1 MMRHQSAAEKKMFFF
16 SLFFLS
22 RFFLHF
28 SQKKHPNNHKSNRR
42 NMNDDINDDVNDEK
56 PLAATPLA
64 ATTTTTTK
72 NDDDERVENN
82 TSNCAS
88 KNANDANT
96 FNEKAR
102 MEFDRTQEFPTPET
116 NKLEEKEKEEKE
128 GKEKEDGND
137 AKGRAEEEAKKDD
150 EEEEKEKKTTNEDEE
165 EKKEEEIIFVLE
177 DWPVSD
183 DFLLIKCVEN
193 GCALESLAA
202 PFARTSTT
210 TKGGKHTQTHV
221 PIVNFS
227 KEYALEEIEKRWR
240 GILFG
245 EKSAYEAAKRLREY
259 AEKEAPKVEANV
271 GDDFRTSWKKRR
283 GGEVPR
289 LISGEGEEE
298 DEEDNA
304 AAVNFFKDAELFI
317 LTDCDPLPSKAQLDE
332 TLKRQESKRK
342 ERNIHKIAKLEKDL
356 TTVASRAMTR
366 SGIIA
371 KIIGQNTMFTLT
383 KRESTVGRSTTDS
396 AVDVDLSKEGNAAK
410 ISRVQAYLKLRWNGE
425 FTLRNVGKRPIW
437 INNKPIETNQRAR
450 LHSHALIEVGGM
462 RMLFVPNPSL
472 VRCIQPESY
481 K

>member
-1 MMRHQSAAEKKMFFF
+1 
-16 SLFFLS
+16 
-22 RFFLHF
+22 
-28 SQKKHPNNHKSNRR
+28 
-42 NMNDDINDDVNDEK
+42 MNDDINDDDDEK

-64 ATTTTTTK
+64 ATTTTTK
-72 NDDDERVENN
+72 NDDDECVDNN
-82 TSNCAS
+82 ASNCAF

>member
-1 MMRHQSAAEKKMFFF
+1 MGDAPMMTELAPEEHHEKSVTQPKDD
-16 SLFFLS
+16 
-22 RFFLHF
+22 
-28 SQKKHPNNHKSNRR
+28 QVPNQ
-42 NMNDDINDDVNDEK
+42 DEEK
-56 PLAATPLA
+56 EAPP
-64 ATTTTTTK
+64 TTTTL
-72 NDDDERVENN
+72 
-82 TSNCAS
+82 
-88 KNANDANT
+88 
-96 FNEKAR
+96 
-102 MEFDRTQEFPTPET
+102 DRTVEFPTPKSSSGKKAMEET
-116 NKLEEKEKEEKE
+116 NDFDEKDDDDTKAEKGDDKS
-128 GKEKEDGND
+128 GKEDEIDDDD
-137 AKGRAEEEAKKDD
+137 AEKTRGEQQQQFEQT
-150 EEEEKEKKTTNEDEE
+150 EEEEEE
-165 EKKEEEIIFVLE
+165 EEEDIDVN

-193 GCALESLAA
+193 GCALESLAEN
-202 PFARTSTT
+202 
-210 TKGGKHTQTHV
+210 KV
-221 PIVNFS
+221 VNFS
-227 KEYALEEIEKRWR
+227 KEYEITDIEKRWR

-245 EKSAYEAAKRLREY
+245 EKSAYEISKRLREY
-259 AEKEAPKVEANV
+259 AEKEQPKVEANV
-271 GDDFRTSWKKRR
+271 GDDFRTSWKKKR

-289 LISGEGEEE
+289 LISS
-298 DEEDNA
+298 NA
-304 AAVNFFKDAELFI
+304 DGDDDDDDATNDDVNAVNFFKDAELFI

-332 TLKRQESKRK
+332 TLKRQELKRK
-342 ERNIHKIAKLEKDL
+342 ERTIHKIAKLEKDL

-396 AVDVDLSKEGNAAK
+396 AVDVDLSNEGNAAK

-425 FTLRNVGKRPIW
+425 FTMRNVGKRPIW

>member
-1 MMRHQSAAEKKMFFF
+1 MGDAPMMTELAPEEHHEKSVTRPKDD
-16 SLFFLS
+16 
-22 RFFLHF
+22 
-28 SQKKHPNNHKSNRR
+28 QVPNQ
-42 NMNDDINDDVNDEK
+42 DEEK
-56 PLAATPLA
+56 EAPP
-64 ATTTTTTK
+64 TTTTL
-72 NDDDERVENN
+72 
-82 TSNCAS
+82 
-88 KNANDANT
+88 
-96 FNEKAR
+96 
-102 MEFDRTQEFPTPET
+102 DRTVEFPTPKSSSGKKAMEET
-116 NKLEEKEKEEKE
+116 NDFEKDDDDKKAEKGDDKS
-128 GKEKEDGND
+128 GKEDEIDDDDD
-137 AKGRAEEEAKKDD
+137 AEKTRGEQQQFEQT
-150 EEEEKEKKTTNEDEE
+150 EEEEEE
-165 EKKEEEIIFVLE
+165 EEEEDIDVN

-193 GCALESLAA
+193 GCALESLAEN
-202 PFARTSTT
+202 
-210 TKGGKHTQTHV
+210 KV
-221 PIVNFS
+221 VNFS
-227 KEYALEEIEKRWR
+227 KEYEITDIEKRWR

-245 EKSAYEAAKRLREY
+245 EKSAYEISKRLREY
-259 AEKEAPKVEANV
+259 AEKEQPKVEANV
-271 GDDFRTSWKKRR
+271 GDDFRTSWKKKR

-289 LISGEGEEE
+289 LISSNADG
-298 DEEDNA
+298 DDDNDA
-304 AAVNFFKDAELFI
+304 TNDDVNAVNFFKDAELFI

-332 TLKRQESKRK
+332 TLKRQELKRK
-342 ERNIHKIAKLEKDL
+342 ERTIHKIAKLEKDL

-396 AVDVDLSKEGNAAK
+396 AVDVDLSNEGNAAK

-425 FTLRNVGKRPIW
+425 FTMRNVGKRPIW

>member
-1 MMRHQSAAEKKMFFF
+1 MSFSFSLFFF
-16 SLFFLS
+16 SLDFL
-22 RFFLHF
+22 FIFHK
-28 SQKKHPNNHKSNRR
+28 KKHPNNHKSNRR
-42 NMNDDINDDVNDEK
+42 NMNDDINDDDEK
-56 PLAATPLA
+56 PLAATPLVA
-64 ATTTTTTK
+64 TTTTK
-72 NDDDERVENN
+72 NDDDEFVDNN
-82 TSNCAS
+82 TSNCAF
-88 KNANDANT
+88 KNVNDANT

-102 MEFDRTQEFPTPET
+102 MEFDRTQEFPET
-116 NKLEEKEKEEKE
+116 NKLEEKEKEKE
-128 GKEKEDGND
+128 EKEKEDGND
-137 AKGRAEEEAKKDD
+137 ANGAEEEAKKE
-150 EEEEKEKKTTNEDEE
+150 EEEEKEGKTTNEDEE

-210 TKGGKHTQTHV
+210 TKGGKNTQTHV

-259 AEKEAPKVEANV
+259 AEKEAPKVESNV

>member
-1 MMRHQSAAEKKMFFF
+1 MGDAPMMTELAPEEHHEKSVTRPKDD
-16 SLFFLS
+16 
-22 RFFLHF
+22 
-28 SQKKHPNNHKSNRR
+28 QVPNQ
-42 NMNDDINDDVNDEK
+42 DEEK
-56 PLAATPLA
+56 EAPP
-64 ATTTTTTK
+64 TTTTL
-72 NDDDERVENN
+72 
-82 TSNCAS
+82 
-88 KNANDANT
+88 
-96 FNEKAR
+96 
-102 MEFDRTQEFPTPET
+102 DRTVEFPTPKSSSGKKAMEET
-116 NKLEEKEKEEKE
+116 NDFDEKDDDDTKAEKGDDKS
-128 GKEKEDGND
+128 GKEDEIDDDD
-137 AKGRAEEEAKKDD
+137 AEKTRGEQQQQFEQT
-150 EEEEKEKKTTNEDEE
+150 EEEEEE
-165 EKKEEEIIFVLE
+165 EEEDIDVN

-193 GCALESLAA
+193 GCALESLAEN
-202 PFARTSTT
+202 
-210 TKGGKHTQTHV
+210 KV
-221 PIVNFS
+221 VNFS
-227 KEYALEEIEKRWR
+227 KEYEITDIEKRWR

-245 EKSAYEAAKRLREY
+245 EKSAYEISKRLREY
-259 AEKEAPKVEANV
+259 AEKEQPKVEANV
-271 GDDFRTSWKKRR
+271 GDDFRTSWKKKR

-289 LISGEGEEE
+289 LISS
-298 DEEDNA
+298 NA
-304 AAVNFFKDAELFI
+304 DGDDDDDDATNDDVNAVNFFKDAELFI

-332 TLKRQESKRK
+332 TLKRQELKRK
-342 ERNIHKIAKLEKDL
+342 ERTIHKIAKLEKDL

-396 AVDVDLSKEGNAAK
+396 AVDVDLSNEGNAAK

-425 FTLRNVGKRPIW
+425 FTMRNVGKRPIW

>member
-1 MMRHQSAAEKKMFFF
+1 MGDAPMMTELAPEEHHEEKSVAQPKDG
-16 SLFFLS
+16 
-22 RFFLHF
+22 
-28 SQKKHPNNHKSNRR
+28 QVPNQ
-42 NMNDDINDDVNDEK
+42 DEEK
-56 PLAATPLA
+56 EAPP
-64 ATTTTTTK
+64 TTTTL
-72 NDDDERVENN
+72 
-82 TSNCAS
+82 
-88 KNANDANT
+88 
-96 FNEKAR
+96 
-102 MEFDRTQEFPTPET
+102 DRTVEFPTPKSSSGKKAMEET
-116 NKLEEKEKEEKE
+116 NDFEKDDDDKKAEKGDDKS
-128 GKEKEDGND
+128 GKEDEIDDDDD
-137 AKGRAEEEAKKDD
+137 AEKTRGEQQQFEQT
-150 EEEEKEKKTTNEDEE
+150 EEEEEE
-165 EKKEEEIIFVLE
+165 EEEDIDVN

-193 GCALESLAA
+193 GCALESLAEN
-202 PFARTSTT
+202 
-210 TKGGKHTQTHV
+210 KV
-221 PIVNFS
+221 VNFS
-227 KEYALEEIEKRWR
+227 KEYEITDIEKRWR

-245 EKSAYEAAKRLREY
+245 EKSAYEISKRLREY
-259 AEKEAPKVEANV
+259 AEKEQPKVEANV
-271 GDDFRTSWKKRR
+271 GDDFRTSWKKKR

-289 LISGEGEEE
+289 LISSNADGDDDE
-298 DEEDNA
+298 DATNDDVN
-304 AAVNFFKDAELFI
+304 AVNFFKDAELFI

-332 TLKRQESKRK
+332 TLKRQELKRK
-342 ERNIHKIAKLEKDL
+342 ERTIHKIAKLEKDL

-396 AVDVDLSKEGNAAK
+396 AVDVDLSNEGNAAK

-425 FTLRNVGKRPIW
+425 FTMRNVGKRPIW

>member
-1 MMRHQSAAEKKMFFF
+1 MGDAPTELAPEEHEKSA
-16 SLFFLS
+16 
-22 RFFLHF
+22 
-28 SQKKHPNNHKSNRR
+28 QKAVPR
-42 NMNDDINDDVNDEK
+42 DEK
-56 PLAATPLA
+56 EAPPSSALPPSTMML
-64 ATTTTTTK
+64 
-72 NDDDERVENN
+72 
-82 TSNCAS
+82 
-88 KNANDANT
+88 
-96 FNEKAR
+96 
-102 MEFDRTQEFPTPET
+102 DRTVEFPTPSTGKAET
-116 NKLEEKEKEEKE
+116 NDE
-128 GKEKEDGND
+128 
-137 AKGRAEEEAKKDD
+137 KDD
-150 EEEEKEKKTTNEDEE
+150 KADDAEKGDEKSGKDEIDDSKKTREQHFEQTEEEEEE
-165 EKKEEEIIFVLE
+165 EEDIDVS

-193 GCALESLAA
+193 GCALESLAEN
-202 PFARTSTT
+202 
-210 TKGGKHTQTHV
+210 KV
-221 PIVNFS
+221 VNFS
-227 KEYALEEIEKRWR
+227 KEYEITDIEKRWR

-245 EKSAYEAAKRLREY
+245 EKSAYEISKRLREY
-259 AEKEAPKVEANV
+259 AEKEQPKVEANV
-271 GDDFRTSWKKRR
+271 GDDFRTSWKKKR

-289 LISGEGEEE
+289 LISSNADGDDDE
-298 DEEDNA
+298 DATNDDVN
-304 AAVNFFKDAELFI
+304 AVNFFKDAELFI

-332 TLKRQESKRK
+332 TLKRQELKRK
-342 ERNIHKIAKLEKDL
+342 ERTIHKIAKLEKDL

-396 AVDVDLSKEGNAAK
+396 AVDVDLSNEGNAAK

-425 FTLRNVGKRPIW
+425 FTMRNVGKRPIW

>member
-1 MMRHQSAAEKKMFFF
+1 MGDAPPTELAPEEHHEKSPVQPKDQVP
-16 SLFFLS
+16 
-22 RFFLHF
+22 R
-28 SQKKHPNNHKSNRR
+28 
-42 NMNDDINDDVNDEK
+42 DEEEK
-56 PLAATPLA
+56 EAPP
-64 ATTTTTTK
+64 TTTTL
-72 NDDDERVENN
+72 
-82 TSNCAS
+82 
-88 KNANDANT
+88 
-96 FNEKAR
+96 
-102 MEFDRTQEFPTPET
+102 DRTVEFPTPKSSSGKKAMEET
-116 NKLEEKEKEEKE
+116 NDFEKDDDDKKAEKGDDKS
-128 GKEKEDGND
+128 GKEDEIDDDDD
-137 AKGRAEEEAKKDD
+137 AEKTRGGQQQFEQT
-150 EEEEKEKKTTNEDEE
+150 EEEEEE
-165 EKKEEEIIFVLE
+165 EEEEDIDVN

-193 GCALESLAA
+193 GCALESLAEN
-202 PFARTSTT
+202 
-210 TKGGKHTQTHV
+210 KV
-221 PIVNFS
+221 VNFS
-227 KEYALEEIEKRWR
+227 KEYEITDIEKRWR

-245 EKSAYEAAKRLREY
+245 EKSAYEISKRLREY
-259 AEKEAPKVEANV
+259 AEKEQPKVEANV
-271 GDDFRTSWKKRR
+271 GDDFRTSWKKKR

-289 LISGEGEEE
+289 LISSNADGDDDE
-298 DEEDNA
+298 DATNDDVN
-304 AAVNFFKDAELFI
+304 AVNFFKDAELFI

-332 TLKRQESKRK
+332 TLKRQELKRK
-342 ERNIHKIAKLEKDL
+342 ERTIHKIAKLEKDL

-396 AVDVDLSKEGNAAK
+396 AVDVDLSNEGNAAK

-425 FTLRNVGKRPIW
+425 FTMRNVGKRPIW

>member
-1 MMRHQSAAEKKMFFF
+1 
-16 SLFFLS
+16 
-22 RFFLHF
+22 
-28 SQKKHPNNHKSNRR
+28 
-42 NMNDDINDDVNDEK
+42 MNDDINDDDEK
-56 PLAATPLA
+56 PLAATPLVA
-64 ATTTTTTK
+64 TTTTK
-72 NDDDERVENN
+72 NDDEFVDNN
-82 TSNCAS
+82 KSNAAF
-88 KNANDANT
+88 KNVNDANS
-96 FNEKAR
+96 FNEKA
-102 MEFDRTQEFPTPET
+102 EWNSIEP
-116 NKLEEKEKEEKE
+116 KK
-128 GKEKEDGND
+128 
-137 AKGRAEEEAKKDD
+137 EAKKE
-150 EEEEKEKKTTNEDEE
+150 EEEEKEEKTTNEDEE
-165 EKKEEEIIFVLE
+165 TTKGREEEEKKEEIIVLE

-210 TKGGKHTQTHV
+210 TKGGKNTTTHM

-259 AEKEAPKVEANV
+259 AEKEAPKVEAN
-271 GDDFRTSWKKRR
+271 DELEEEE